1 MLPAEARIG
10 CLIRHSQHSAGEK
23 AGKGSR
29 QKSRLIS
36 IRLSLQGSSAPLAQV
51 LRHPQQQAL
60 QQPLVLVCRPQQA
73 VGR

>member
-1 MLPAEARIG
+1 M
-10 CLIRHSQHSAGEK
+10 

-36 IRLSLQGSSAPLAQV
+36 IRLSLQDSSAPLAQV

-60 QQPLVLVCRPQQA
+60 QQPLVLACRPQQA
-73 VGR
+73 GWPPPAQQPHTQAQAVAR